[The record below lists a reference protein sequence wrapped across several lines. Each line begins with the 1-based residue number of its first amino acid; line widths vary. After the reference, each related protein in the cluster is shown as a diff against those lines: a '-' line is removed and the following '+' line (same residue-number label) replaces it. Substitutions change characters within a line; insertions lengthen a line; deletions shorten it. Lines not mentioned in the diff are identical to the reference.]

1 MGKNKNEKKL
11 KANRAKLAVPA
22 TSEGFAVD
30 NYERVKEMPYKN
42 PSVSKEKKGKA

>member
-1 MGKNKNEKKL
+1 MNKKKKEEKL

-22 TSEGFAVD
+22 TSQGFMND

-42 PSVSKEKKGKA
+42 PSVSPENKGKA